1 MEAVVAGG
9 SEQAQVRHPLLSPF
23 NFFFFPY
30 QLRLIFPFFY
40 FHTKMLIM
48 LVGSVSSELE

>member
-1 MEAVVAGG
+1 VEAVVAGG

-40 FHTKMLIM
+40 FDTKMLIM